1 VEKQGLAF
9 GLVHKLRKLRR
20 STIILDREHSSG
32 GDRQGKRAKIDEQIP
47 RLDALSVPL
56 RDAPRRRFVECWY
69 QPIDV
74 ARLKCRG
81 QAVALPAP
89 FRAFGQQ
96 HAASDGWLENPP
108 P

>member
-1 VEKQGLAF
+1 MSKF
-9 GLVHKLRKLRR
+9 RDW
-20 STIILDREHSSG
+20 T
-32 GDRQGKRAKIDEQIP
+32 P
-47 RLDALSVPL
+47 LSVPL
-56 RDAPRRRFVECWY
+56 RDAPRRRVVECWY

-74 ARLKCRG
+74 PRLKCRG

-96 HAASDGWLENPP
+96 YAASDGWLENPP